1 MRRALFTEEE
11 IRQATERRLK
21 YLGAAKV
28 NIYQIQFDPPLPRDL
43 DPKNL
48 YRLCEIF
55 RKNRCRR
62 LDVDNHVPA
71 IVSQQDLAN
80 ALRKAN
86 IPQRSLLTDD
96 SHRFPHLAFTAGQLQ
111 ALHGRHRVQAGAE
124 VLPPADRW
132 WTVDLYLD
140 GMSCRIHLFGIY
152 RVDRQHRYRRRADDL
167 PGRGIFQ

>member
-11 IRQATERRLK
+11 IRLATERRLK

-48 YRLCEIF
+48 DRLREVF
-55 RKNRCRR
+55 HKNRCRR

-71 IVSQQDLAN
+71 TVSRQDLAD
-80 ALRKAN
+80 ALRQAN
-86 IPQRSLLTDD
+86 VPQRSLLTNNP
-96 SHRFPHLAFTAGQLQ
+96 HHFPQLGFAPGQLR

-140 GMSCRIHLFGIY
+140 GM
-152 RVDRQHRYRRRADDL
+152 
-167 PGRGIFQ
+167 